1 MIVAF
6 VGLCLL
12 VAGALIVWLVIVAG
26 EQRKPGW
33 KPPAV
38 KKGRKLDPQLQ
49 RRLELLAGSKKT
61 ARRLV
66 IATARSNPK
75 RSTRWCQ
82 EKTIADLERDRR
94 V

>member
-6 VGLCLL
+6 VSLCLL
-12 VAGALIVWLVIVAG
+12 VSGALIVWLIVTAS

-49 RRLELLAGSKKT
+49 RRLELLAGSKET

-66 IATARSNPK
+66 IAVARGNPK
-75 RSTRWCQ
+75 KNTRWCQ
-82 EKTIADLERDRR
+82 EKAIADLERDRR
-94 V
+94 A